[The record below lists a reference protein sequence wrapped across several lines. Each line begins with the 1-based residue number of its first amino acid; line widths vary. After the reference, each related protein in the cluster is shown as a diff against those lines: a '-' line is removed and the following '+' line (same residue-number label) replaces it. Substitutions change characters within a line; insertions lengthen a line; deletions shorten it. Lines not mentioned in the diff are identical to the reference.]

1 MKKNQ
6 KRILIFVLLIALL
19 SVFFAINAD
28 AASASIWFTDPT
40 VTVGSNVSIVVDIK
54 GEDIGGY
61 EVNISYDSSY
71 LQFVSAKGSSGN
83 FSHVSN
89 PGVIRLV
96 DYVSSGSTAKLSCTL
111 TFKTKK
117 TGTTKLTP
125 SGCVFTSGGGD
136 EIAPYAIGDSTVKII
151 PVPEASSDATLKG
164 LTVSNCNL
172 TPAFSP
178 SVNSYTANVDFAISS
193 VAVSAIKNHNGASV
207 YVSGTEALAVGENT
221 VTVTVTAENGAKNTY
236 TVKVIR
242 GKNPLSSDVFLTV
255 GEGINAEISNTIS
268 ADKIPAGFELTQITL
283 NNVTVSAVKY
293 DERAYPAVYLL
304 GNANVA
310 EGLYYVDAA
319 NMTAKPFEYIGQAT
333 NSLLILDIN
342 MAESPEDYEI
352 GKYIVNGVERDAL
365 IPMRAEA
372 PNHCLVY
379 AIGSS
384 GQKQLYMY
392 DPIENTFQRYS
403 FAEMGEPETTAPE
416 ETEENT
422 TPETDEP
429 IIEETQKEDNKDN
442 KVNVFFENTP
452 FKWIFLGLGGL
463 IIVLAVVA
471 IIIKI
476 KER

>member
-1 MKKNQ
+1 MKIKQ
-6 KRILIFVLLIALL
+6 KSIITFVLLIALI
-19 SVFFAINAD
+19 SVFFVISVD

-40 VTVGSNVSIVVDIK
+40 VTVGSNVSIVIDVK
-54 GEDIGGY
+54 GDDIGGY
-61 EVNISYDSSY
+61 EANISYDTSY

-89 PGVIRLV
+89 TGVIRLV
-96 DYVSSGSTAKLSCTL
+96 DYVSSGSTSKLSCTL

-178 SVNSYTANVDFAISS
+178 SVNSYTANVDFAITS

-221 VTVTVTAENGAKNTY
+221 ITITVTAENGAKNTY
-236 TVKVIR
+236 TVKVTR
-242 GKNPLSSDVFLTV
+242 GKNPLSSDVFLTL
-255 GEGINAEISNTIS
+255 GEGISAEVSNTITE
-268 ADKIPAGFELTQITL
+268 DKVPSGFELTQITI
-283 NNVTVSAVKY
+283 NNITVNAVIY
-293 DERAYPAVYLL
+293 DERAYPAVYLI
-304 GNANVA
+304 GNENVT
-310 EGLYYVDAA
+310 EGLYYIDAA
-319 NMTAKPFEYIGQAT
+319 NMTAKPFEYVGQAT
-333 NSLLILDIN
+333 NSLLMLDIN
-342 MAESPEDYEI
+342 MAELPEDYEI
-352 GKYIVNGVERDAL
+352 GKYTVNGAERDAF
-365 IPMRAEA
+365 IPMRTDT

-392 DPIENTFQRYS
+392 DPVENTFQRYS

-416 ETEENT
+416 ETEEET
-422 TPETDEP
+422 EPEKEEP
-429 IIEETQKEDNKDN
+429 NEEETGNEDKYNKLN
-442 KVNVFFENTP
+442 GFFGNSP
-452 FKWIFLGLGGL
+452 FKWIFLCLGG
-463 IIVLAVVA
+463 IILVLAVVA
-471 IIIKI
+471 VIIKI